1 MLKTHSVSSNT
12 VVWMVLAAILVVSL
26 GAILILKPAS
36 PAIVAGP
43 SDGNPVSVS
52 LNPAPAALHSNTALS
67 PYISEASLRH
77 WLDEAYEKHQTARI
91 QTLLGLL
98 NGRYERR
105 CCGLPR

>member
-1 MLKTHSVSSNT
+1 MLKTRSVSSNT
-12 VVWMVLAAILVVSL
+12 VAWIILAAILVVAL

-36 PAIVAGP
+36 PAVVAGP

-52 LNPAPAALHSNTALS
+52 LNPAPAALHPSIALS
-67 PYISEASLRH
+67 PYISAASLRR
-77 WLDEAYEKHQTARI
+77 WLDEAYEKHQTSRI

-98 NGRYERR
+98 NGRYEHR